1 MTRVIQIYPTAA
13 LLLLI
18 SFALYADEFKLDF
31 IVAKDGS
38 GNFTTI
44 QEALNAIPPNPER
57 MYTIFIKNGIYN
69 EKIFIE
75 KNFISLI
82 GEDRDSTRIV
92 FAELRKNWLKDHP
105 DDYGSAVVNIK
116 EGVTNLS
123 IVNLT
128 VYNNYGS
135 LYNDHDHQF
144 AIRGGGTRII
154 LFNCNIVAD
163 GGDTLSLWNTADGMY
178 FHKNCYFEGYVDFVC
193 PRGFCLIE
201 DSKFYG
207 HNLSASI
214 WHDGSKNKEQK
225 FVIINSYFDGVPG
238 FPLGRFHRDA
248 QFFLINCRFSKNMA
262 DKPIYFAQSNPPRI
276 LQWGTDRIYFY
287 NCHRDGTDYRW
298 YSDNLNEAEGSPE
311 VSDINAN
318 WVFKGLWNPNILIK
332 SFQKEITFLNR

>member
-1 MTRVIQIYPTAA
+1 MTKAIQIFPAFVV
-13 LLLLI
+13 LLLI
-18 SFALYADEFKLDF
+18 SFVLHADEFRPDF

-38 GNFTTI
+38 GNFTTV
-44 QEALNAIPPNPER
+44 QEALNAVPANPER
-57 MYTIFIKNGIYN
+57 NYIIFIKKGLYE
-69 EKIFIE
+69 EKIFID
-75 KNFISLI
+75 KSQVTII
-82 GEDRDSTRIV
+82 GESRDSTRIV
-92 FAELRKNWLKDHP
+92 FAELRKNWLENHP

-116 EGVTNLS
+116 EGVTDLS

-128 VYNNYGS
+128 VHNNYGS
-135 LYNDHDHQF
+135 LYGDHDHQF

-154 LFNCNIVAD
+154 LLNCNIIAD

-178 FHKNCYFEGYVDFVC
+178 YHKNCYFEGYVDFVC

-225 FVIINSYFDGVPG
+225 FVIINSYFDGVPA

-262 DKPIYFAQSNPPRI
+262 DKPIYFAQSTPPRI

-287 NCHRDGTDYRW
+287 NCHRDGTDFRW
-298 YSDNLNEAEGSPE
+298 YSNNLDEAEGSPD
-311 VSDINAN
+311 VNDINAN
-318 WVFKGLWNPNILIK
+318 WVFQGLWNPNIEIESL
-332 SFQKEITFLNR
+332 QKKITFLNN